1 MKTLQTG
8 YGPVHQQRE
17 RGKEQSTKILE
28 RGRAVVGRRAA
39 QRLARLSLPL
49 RRGQGRDP
57 S

>member
-17 RGKEQSTKILE
+17 HGKKQSTKILE